1 MDVSHAW
8 PRWLRVVASLAI
20 GMYLL
25 AVVLPPLAGPPPS
38 SALANRLIQP
48 FRPLVGGLSLGHG
61 YRFFAP
67 DPGPG
72 HSIRWTVTLPDGTT
86 RSGSIP
92 DREADWPRL
101 LYHRRFMLPE
111 KLAGL
116 VPLPD
121 APADIRQEAK
131 REWQPLVKDIAAHLL
146 RREAGARVTLELVEH
161 YLPTPE
167 EVAEG
172 RGGEDVRTPLG
183 TYAPSEAPR

>member
-1 MDVSHAW
+1 MDISPAW
-8 PRWLRVVASLAI
+8 PRWLRVLASLAI
-20 GMYLL
+20 AIYLL
-25 AVVLPPLAGPPPS
+25 AVLLPPLAGPPPAS
-38 SALANRLIQP
+38 GLANRLIQP
-48 FRPLVGGLSLGHG
+48 FRPLVGSLYLGHG

-72 HSIRWTVTLPDGTT
+72 HSIRWTVTLPDGAT
-86 RSGSIP
+86 RTGSIP
-92 DREADWPRL
+92 DRQADWPRL

-121 APADIRQEAK
+121 APAEIRAEAK

-146 RREAGARVTLELVEH
+146 RREAASRVTLELVEH

-172 RGGEDVRTPLG
+172 RGGEDLLTPLG
-183 TYAPSEAPR
+183 TYAPPEAPR

>member
-1 MDVSHAW
+1 
-8 PRWLRVVASLAI
+8 
-20 GMYLL
+20 
-25 AVVLPPLAGPPPS
+25 
-38 SALANRLIQP
+38 
-48 FRPLVGGLSLGHG
+48 
-61 YRFFAP
+61 
-67 DPGPG
+67 
-72 HSIRWTVTLPDGTT
+72 
-86 RSGSIP
+86 
-92 DREADWPRL
+92 
-101 LYHRRFMLPE
+101 MLPE

-116 VPLPD
+116 VPRPD